1 MSEPITKAD
10 LDSFKEEFKTWMLE
24 REILTLRW
32 MVTTFLGAQ
41 IAYFAITLIAV
52 WFLITHNK

>member
-1 MSEPITKAD
+1 MNEPVTKAD
-10 LDSFKEEFKTWMLE
+10 LDSFKQELKTWILE
-24 REILTLRW
+24 REVSAVRW
-32 MVTTFLGAQ
+32 IVGTQ